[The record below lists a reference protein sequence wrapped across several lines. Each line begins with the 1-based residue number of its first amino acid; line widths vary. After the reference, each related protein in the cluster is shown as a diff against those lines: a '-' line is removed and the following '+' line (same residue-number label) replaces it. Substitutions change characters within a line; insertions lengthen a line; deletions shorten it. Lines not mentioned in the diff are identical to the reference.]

1 MFKESLS
8 GGSLTVTTVA
18 GTGVAGNSDGTGFGT
33 GATLDCPIATA
44 IDPANNLYIADQIS
58 GDLRV
63 VSLNDGHIRTLVP
76 HFTNPWDLNFHNGT
90 LYVVGRFGNCTIDTV
105 DTSDGNVTPVLGTA
119 GWTAPTP
126 ARPSATRRR

>member
-18 GTGVAGNSDGTGFGT
+18 GTGAAGNSDGTGFGT

-63 VSLNDGHIRTLVP
+63 VNLNDGHIRTLVP

-90 LYVVGRFGNCTIDTV
+90 LYVVGRFSNCTIDTV
-105 DTSDGNVTPVLGTA
+105 DTSTA
-119 GWTAPTP
+119 T
-126 ARPSATRRR
+126 